1 MSRVVAVAAPAAR
14 KWAATRK
21 RAVLAL
27 AALLIA
33 ISAVPFA
40 GAGWIHAKAILAQML
55 LEHSWQ
61 ARLNGAEEGA
71 AKPWPWAGTTPV
83 ARLQVPRLEVDQMV
97 LAGASGRSLAFGPGH
112 LTGTA
117 LPGERGNSVITGH
130 RDTHFN
136 FIGELR
142 TGDTFRVQRPDG
154 GTGLLWVV
162 QRFANSAVPFLFGDL
177 DGERHLSEPLPH
189 GVIRR
194 RQTRPVVA
202 GDPQHE
208 LRDEGDRTRVEVAGG
223 DRIGTGDRFEQRRVE
238 LKRPARLVN

>member
-1 MSRVVAVAAPAAR
+1 MSRVVAIAAPAAR

-21 RAVLAL
+21 RAVLVL

-40 GAGWIHAKAILAQML
+40 GAGWIHAKAILAQVL
-55 LEHSWQ
+55 LERSWQ
-61 ARLNGAEEGA
+61 ARLNGAEEGT
-71 AKPWPWAGTTPV
+71 AKPWPWADTAPV
-83 ARLQVPRLEVDQMV
+83 ARLQVPRFDVDQIV

-154 GTGLLWVV
+154 TWTRYRVTGGEVV
-162 QRFANSAVPFLFGDL
+162 DA
-177 DGERHLSEPLPH
+177 
-189 GVIRR
+189 
-194 RQTRPVVA
+194 
-202 GDPQHE
+202 
-208 LRDEGDRTRVEVAGG
+208 RTA
-223 DRIGTGDRFEQRRVE
+223 Q
-238 LKRPARLVN
+238 LVNTPDRSVVTLVTCYPFNSRDYNQPWRYAVFGEEIGKV